1 MYSYYEC
8 IMHYKLIFIVI
19 LNFVLVKLLSFHKMY
34 LVCCVDDVTV
44 FYNLKLP
51 QTLISWTILHVA
63 TTAKIIPL
71 ALFRIN
77 MALAGLFLLACFG
90 PESVS
95 SVSVGVNSLEME
107 NHLLSNK
114 LQKLEEELYETK
126 NFIKLMYMAVS
137 LA

>member
-1 MYSYYEC
+1 
-8 IMHYKLIFIVI
+8 
-19 LNFVLVKLLSFHKMY
+19 MY

-44 FYNLKLP
+44 LYDLKLP
-51 QTLISWTILHVA
+51 QTLDSWTILYVA
-63 TTAKIIPL
+63 STAKII
-71 ALFRIN
+71 LFWLFCRIN
-77 MALAGLFLLACFG
+77 VILVGFLILACFE
-90 PESVS
+90 PASVS

-114 LQKLEEELYETK
+114 LQELEEELYETK

>member
-1 MYSYYEC
+1 M
-8 IMHYKLIFIVI
+8 V
-19 LNFVLVKLLSFHKMY
+19 
-34 LVCCVDDVTV
+34 
-44 FYNLKLP
+44 
-51 QTLISWTILHVA
+51 
-63 TTAKIIPL
+63 
-71 ALFRIN
+71 
-77 MALAGLFLLACFG
+77 LAGLFLLACFE

-95 SVSVGVNSLEME
+95 SGSVGVNSLEME